1 MAPIKII
8 IVDDHPIVL
17 NGLQKML
24 EDHTRIQIQA
34 TYRDAAALLAGIGRH
49 QPDVLLVDVQMPVM
63 DGEALVKVLAERHP
77 ELKLLVFSNF
87 DQAYTVHR
95 MFAAGAKGYLLKG
108 ADKMT
113 IVDAVET
120 VYAGKNYLD
129 VAMREQS
136 LGELLGVS
144 RQAVS
149 LTLREQEVLDLLA
162 KDFTTKEIART
173 LFLSERTIDN
183 HRSNLLLKLGAR
195 SVAGL
200 VRKSMQMGLI
210 N

>member
-1 MAPIKII
+1 MTPINII

-17 NGLQKML
+17 SGLLKML
-24 EDHTRIQIQA
+24 EGHSRVRLLA
-34 TYRDAAALLAGIGRH
+34 TYRDAASLLAGMGSH

-63 DGEALVKVLAERHP
+63 DGEALVKILTKQYPDV
-77 ELKLLVFSNF
+77 KLLVFSNF
-87 DQAYTVHR
+87 DQSYTVHR

-113 IVDAVET
+113 IIEAVET
-120 VYAGKNYLD
+120 VHAGKNYLD
-129 VAMREQS
+129 ATMREES
-136 LGELLGVS
+136 LGELLGAS
-144 RQAVS
+144 RQAIT